1 MSPAVATAT
10 LRVADSFALRLDGP
24 GAPTTGLVSGASGG
38 VFTADVGPPFVRER
52 VVYADAF
59 EL

>member
-10 LRVADSFALRLDGP
+10 LRVAESFALRLDGP
-24 GAPTTGLVSGASGG
+24 GGPTTGLVSAASGG
-38 VFTADVGPPFVRER
+38 VFTADVIEHHSG
-52 VVYADAF
+52 ADAF